1 MPLPGIRGSH
11 FRIGFRTSIVIVF
24 LAVVLAVG
32 LTLVFLSFERVSQIT
47 RTAASGFIEKVAQL
61 GAERIDE
68 QFRNVRDNLEIL
80 ADLPSIQSATIR
92 DNPRLNSLL
101 AAMLRNNDQLFNLY
115 IGYEDG
121 SFLEMDVVD
130 RAGKAF
136 RTSLKADE
144 DVVYRLALI
153 ARGEDASPK
162 TTYLLQNL
170 IRIAETPGPAV
181 RPPPKA
187 MVPRRRPKRRDPVD
201 GSVRLS

>member
-1 MPLPGIRGSH
+1 
-11 FRIGFRTSIVIVF
+11 
-24 LAVVLAVG
+24 
-32 LTLVFLSFERVSQIT
+32 
-47 RTAASGFIEKVAQL
+47 
-61 GAERIDE
+61 
-68 QFRNVRDNLEIL
+68 
-80 ADLPSIQSATIR
+80 
-92 DNPRLNSLL
+92 
-101 AAMLRNNDQLFNLY
+101 MLRNNDQLFNLY